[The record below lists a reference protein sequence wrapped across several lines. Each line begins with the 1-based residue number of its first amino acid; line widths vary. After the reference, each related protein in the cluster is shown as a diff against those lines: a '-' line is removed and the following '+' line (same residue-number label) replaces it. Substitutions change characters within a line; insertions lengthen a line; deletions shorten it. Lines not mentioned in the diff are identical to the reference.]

1 MLILQNKIICS
12 LINDRFTFEI
22 ESPIS
27 NWGPLGM
34 DILLIADPG

>member
-12 LINDRFTFEI
+12 VINDRFTFEI
-22 ESPIS
+22 DNPVS

-34 DILLIADPG
+34 DTLTKCDPR

>member
-27 NWGPLGM
+27 NWGPLGI
-34 DILLIADPG
+34 DTLLIGDPG